1 MREIQACNAHSFL
14 NQFVQDV
21 DRGTG
26 RACGCV
32 RERRGSVDTLRGCLF
47 FFNVAI
53 CSFFS
58 RELFVATFLINS
70 SNGAGIP
77 SSLTP
82 LLLNNGANYLAPLPS
97 PVHLWCRLCASL
109 SSFLPTKGADDASIP
124 YDVRMAAGVK
134 QTEMFQVCVG
144 QLGIHLRHL
153 RVCQEC
159 FSRV

>member
-82 LLLNNGANYLAPLPS
+82 PLLNNGANYLAPPPPSSPPLFTYDADYVPAYPLSCPPRVQMMPVFRITLGRLPGLGS
-97 PVHLWCRLCASL
+97 SRQRCSRCVLASW
-109 SSFLPTKGADDASIP
+109 ASI
-124 YDVRMAAGVK
+124 
-134 QTEMFQVCVG
+134 
-144 QLGIHLRHL
+144 
-153 RVCQEC
+153 
-159 FSRV
+159 